1 MEEENLIHC
10 AYASVEAVEFSEQDI
25 VELLEQARV
34 SNMELGITGMLLYD
48 NGAFF
53 QVLEGELEPVTR
65 LLEKIQQDPR
75 HERFIKIIQEDIE
88 ARDFSEWTMGYS
100 GVKSSEL
107 KSIEGLNDFFGSGKR
122 YIDLDKGRAKTLLKG
137 FKEGKWRGAIS

>member
-1 MEEENLIHC
+1 MEEESLIHC
-10 AYASVEAVEFSEQDI
+10 AYASVEAIEFSEEEI
-25 VELLEQARV
+25 VALLEQARTG
-34 SNMELGITGMLLYD
+34 NKKLGITGMLLYD

-53 QVLEGELEPVTR
+53 QVLEGELEVVAR
-65 LLEKIQQDPR
+65 LLEKIEKDPR

-100 GVKSSEL
+100 GIKSSDL
-107 KSIEGLNDFFGSGKR
+107 KGIEGLNDFFGSGKR

-137 FKEGKWRGAIS
+137 FKEGRWRGAIN